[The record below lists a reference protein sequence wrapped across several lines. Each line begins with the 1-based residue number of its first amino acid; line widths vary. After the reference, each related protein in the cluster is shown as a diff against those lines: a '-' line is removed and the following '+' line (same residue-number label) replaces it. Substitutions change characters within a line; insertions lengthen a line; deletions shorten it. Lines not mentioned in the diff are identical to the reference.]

1 VSGATQFEVRRAAI
15 GETRF
20 IAAPSEPGA
29 GEAELRVDIAAL
41 TANTVTY
48 AVHGQSLRY
57 WDFYPAEHGWGRVPA
72 WGFATVTRSR
82 APGLAEGERIYGFLT
97 FADRLTLRLEPSG
110 ATGLSETS
118 THRAALPGAYNRY
131 RRWSGVADPLV
142 SVLQPLHA
150 TAYLFDDFLAAN
162 AFFGAEQ
169 LIVSSASSKTALGI
183 AHALGLRAGRP
194 RLIALTSPGNMAF
207 TDETGAYDRVL
218 PYAEL
223 ETIPARPTAYI
234 DLAGDRA
241 LRARVHERFGE
252 HLTHSAAIGDTHMAE
267 IGPKL
272 AAPTGPRPQF
282 FFAPAW
288 LKLRQADWGEG
299 GAAGRLDTAW
309 ATYVDWIRPHLT
321 VRHEQGTDALTEAWT
336 EAVAGRIPPRDARL
350 LSL

>member
-1 VSGATQFEVRRAAI
+1 MSGATQFEVRRGAI

-20 IAAPSEPGA
+20 TSAPSEPGA
-29 GEAELRVDIAAL
+29 GEAELRIDMAAL

-57 WDFYPAEHGWGRVPA
+57 WDFYPAADGWGRVPA
-72 WGFATVTRSR
+72 WGFATAVRSR
-82 APGLAEGERIYGFLT
+82 VPGLAEGERIYGFLA
-97 FADRLTLRLEPSG
+97 FADRLRLRLEPSG
-110 ATGLSETS
+110 ATGLTETS
-118 THRAALPGAYNRY
+118 AHRTALPGAYNRY
-131 RRWSGVADPLV
+131 RRWPGVADPIV
-142 SVLQPLHA
+142 PVLQPLHA

-162 AFFGAEQ
+162 GYFGAEQ
-169 LIVSSASSKTALGI
+169 LVVSSASSKTALGI
-183 AHALGLRAGRP
+183 AHALGLRVGRP
-194 RLIALTSPGNMAF
+194 RLIALTSPGNSAF
-207 TDETGAYDRVL
+207 TAATGAYDEVL

-241 LRARVHERFGE
+241 LRARVHARFGE

-288 LKLRQADWGEG
+288 LKQRQADWGDG
-299 GAAGRLDTAW
+299 GAAARLDTAW
-309 ATYVDWIRPHLT
+309 AGFVDWIRPHLT
-321 VRHEQGTDALTEAWT
+321 VRHEHGPDALTALWT
-336 EAVAGRIPPRDARL
+336 QAVTGRVAPRDALL